1 MLSTDVNDPYRGGL
15 RLPRQDRAER
25 TRNLILDA
33 AAEAFDARGFVGASL
48 SDILAR
54 AGVTKGALYF
64 HFSSKEELAK
74 ALIEE
79 QWNIELPELENTTN
93 PIQSVIDLCHSF
105 CHSLCTNIRVR
116 ASNRLVTESN
126 FERPYPQVYTRW
138 IDMIHEFL
146 KIAQDSGDL
155 RQEWDPAEVA
165 TYIGGS
171 VLGIQTMSGVLTNRE
186 DLRDRLTDM
195 WKISLPGLV
204 PARRLSRFHPDGTIK
219 WDITAA

>member
-1 MLSTDVNDPYRGGL
+1 MG
-15 RLPRQDRAER
+15 LPRQDRAER

-74 ALIEE
+74 ELIEE
-79 QWNIELPELENTTN
+79 QWNIELPDLENTTN
-93 PIQSVIDLCHSF
+93 PIQGVIDLCHSF
-105 CHSLCTNIRVR
+105 CHSLCSNIRVR

-126 FERPYPQVYTRW
+126 FDRPYPQVYTRW
-138 IDMIHEFL
+138 IDIIHEFL
-146 KIAQDSGDL
+146 KIAQGSGDL
-155 RQEWDPAEVA
+155 RQELDPAEVA
-165 TYIGGS
+165 SYIGGS

-195 WKISLPGLV
+195 WKISLPGIV
-204 PARRLSRFHPDGTIK
+204 PARRLSRFQPGGTIQ
-219 WDITAA
+219 WDTTAA

>member
-1 MLSTDVNDPYRGGL
+1 MG
-15 RLPRQDRAER
+15 LPRQDRAER

-74 ALIEE
+74 ELIEE
-79 QWNIELPELENTTN
+79 QWNIELPELETTTN
-93 PIQSVIDLCHSF
+93 PIQGVIDLCHSF
-105 CHSLCTNIRVR
+105 CHSLCSNIRVR

-138 IDMIHEFL
+138 IDIIHEFL
-146 KIAQDSGDL
+146 KIAQGSGDL
-155 RQEWDPAEVA
+155 RQELDPAEVA
-165 TYIGGS
+165 SYIGGS

-195 WKISLPGLV
+195 WKISLPGIV
-204 PARRLSRFHPDGTIK
+204 PARRLSRFQPGGTIQ
-219 WDITAA
+219 WDTTAA

>member
-1 MLSTDVNDPYRGGL
+1 MLASTHREVW
-15 RLPRQDRAER
+15 LPRQDRAER

-33 AAEAFDARGFVGASL
+33 AAEAFEARGFAGASL

-64 HFSSKEELAK
+64 HFASKEELAK
-74 ALIEE
+74 ELVEE
-79 QWNIELPELENTTN
+79 QWKIELPSLDNPTN
-93 PIQSVIDLCHSF
+93 PLQSVIDLCHSF
-105 CHSLCTNIRVR
+105 CFALCTNIRVR

-138 IDMIHEFL
+138 LDIIHEFL
-146 KIAQDSGDL
+146 KIAHASGDL
-155 RQEWDPAEVA
+155 RPEWDPADVA
-165 TYIGGS
+165 SYIGGA

-186 DLRDRLTDM
+186 DLRQRLTDM

-204 PARRLSRFHPDGTIK
+204 PARRLSRFRPGGTNA
-219 WDITAA
+219 WDTSAA

>member
-1 MLSTDVNDPYRGGL
+1 M
-15 RLPRQDRAER
+15 PRQDRAER

-33 AAEAFDARGFVGASL
+33 AAEAFEARGFVGASL

-74 ALIEE
+74 ELIEE
-79 QWNIELPELENTTN
+79 QWNIELPEQDSMTN
-93 PIQSVIDLCHSF
+93 PIQSIIDLSHQF
-105 CHSLCTNIRVR
+105 CHSLCSNIRVR

-126 FERPYPQVYTRW
+126 FDRPYPQVYTRW
-138 IDMIHEFL
+138 VDIIHEFL
-146 KIAQDSGDL
+146 KAAQSSGDL

-165 TYIGGS
+165 SYIGGS

-195 WKISLPGLV
+195 WKISLPGIV
-204 PARRLSRFHPDGTIK
+204 PARRLSRFQPGGTFQ
-219 WDITAA
+219 WDTTAA

>member
-1 MLSTDVNDPYRGGL
+1 MLVPLTNNLYRGGL

-79 QWNIELPELENTTN
+79 QWNIELPELDNTTN

-105 CHSLCTNIRVR
+105 CHSLCSNIRVR

-126 FERPYPQVYTRW
+126 FDRPYPQVYSRW
-138 IDMIHEFL
+138 NDIIHQFL

-155 RQEWDPAEVA
+155 RQELDPEEVA
-165 TYIGGS
+165 TFIGGS
-171 VLGIQTMSGVLTNRE
+171 VFGIQTMSGVLTNRE
-186 DLRDRLTDM
+186 DLRERLTAM
-195 WKISLPGLV
+195 WKISLPGIV
-204 PARRLSRFHPDGTIK
+204 PARRLSRFHPGGTIQ
-219 WDITAA
+219 WDTTAA

>member
-1 MLSTDVNDPYRGGL
+1 M
-15 RLPRQDRAER
+15 PRQDRAER

-33 AAEAFDARGFVGASL
+33 AAEAFEARGFVGASL

-74 ALIEE
+74 ELIEE
-79 QWNIELPELENTTN
+79 QWNIELPEQESMTN
-93 PIQSVIDLCHSF
+93 PIQSIIDLSHQF
-105 CHSLCTNIRVR
+105 CNSLCSNIRVR

-126 FERPYPQVYTRW
+126 FDRPYPQVYSRW
-138 IDMIHEFL
+138 VDIIHEFL
-146 KIAQDSGDL
+146 KAAQGSGDL

-165 TYIGGS
+165 SYIGGS

-186 DLRDRLTDM
+186 DLRARLTDM

-204 PARRLSRFHPDGTIK
+204 PARRLSRFQPGGTIQ
-219 WDITAA
+219 WDTTAA

>member
-1 MLSTDVNDPYRGGL
+1 MLCSTTTDNREVW
-15 RLPRQDRAER
+15 LPRQDRAER
-25 TRNLILDA
+25 TRNVILDA
-33 AAEAFDARGFVGASL
+33 AAEAFEARGFAGASL

-74 ALIEE
+74 ALVEE
-79 QWNIELPELENTTN
+79 QWNIELPDLDNPTN
-93 PIQSVIDLCHSF
+93 PVQAVIDICHSF
-105 CHSLCTNIRVR
+105 CYSLCTNIRVR

-126 FERPYPQVYTRW
+126 FDRPYPQVYTRW

-146 KIAQDSGDL
+146 KVAHDSGDL
-155 RQEWDPAEVA
+155 RPEWDPEEVA
-165 TYIGGS
+165 SYIGGS

-186 DLRDRLTDM
+186 DLRDRLTNM

-204 PARRLSRFHPDGTIK
+204 PARRLSRFRPGGTHQ
-219 WDITAA
+219 WDTSAA

>member
-1 MLSTDVNDPYRGGL
+1 MLTSTTTCVL
-15 RLPRQDRAER
+15 EVWLPRQDRAER
-25 TRNLILDA
+25 TRNVILDA
-33 AAEAFDARGFVGASL
+33 AAEAFEARGFAGASL
-48 SDILAR
+48 SDILTR

-74 ALIEE
+74 ALVEE
-79 QWNIELPELENTTN
+79 QWNIELPRLDNTTN
-93 PIQSVIDLCHSF
+93 PIQNVIDVCHSF

-126 FERPYPQVYTRW
+126 FDRPYPQVYTRW

-146 KIAQDSGDL
+146 KVAQDTGDL

-165 TYIGGS
+165 SYIGGS
-171 VLGIQTMSGVLTNRE
+171 VLGIQTMSGVLTNRK

-204 PARRLSRFHPDGTIK
+204 PARRLSRFRPGGTIQ
-219 WDITAA
+219 WDTSAA

>member
-1 MLSTDVNDPYRGGL
+1 MLTSTTTDNREVW
-15 RLPRQDRAER
+15 LPRQDRAER
-25 TRNLILDA
+25 TRNVILDA
-33 AAEAFDARGFVGASL
+33 AAEAFEARGFAGASL

-79 QWNIELPELENTTN
+79 QWMIELPSVDNPTN
-93 PIQSVIDLCHSF
+93 PIQAVIDLCHSF

-126 FERPYPQVYTRW
+126 FERPYPQVYTKW
-138 IDMIHEFL
+138 NDLIHEFL
-146 KIAQDSGDL
+146 KVAHDTGDL
-155 RQEWDPAEVA
+155 RQDWDAEEVA
-165 TYIGGS
+165 YMIGGS

-186 DLRDRLTDM
+186 DLRERLTNF

-204 PARRLSRFHPDGTIK
+204 PARRISRFRPDGTIQ
-219 WDITAA
+219 WDTSAA